1 MRIDEKL
8 LVAVVLIAAACSHSG
23 SDPQVGSLAPDFRAE
38 DLTGRMVFL
47 NAELKRPVVLSF
59 FATWCAPCREEVPRF
74 IELHDRLGDSATIL
88 CVVVDPENKDEVRS
102 LVSGLQIPYPML
114 MDEGQRIK
122 SSYGVWGL
130 PATFVVGTDGRIRS
144 RFTYVGED
152 EARALAETV
161 ERMLG
166 KR

>member
-1 MRIDEKL
+1 MRINEKL
-8 LVAVVLIAAACSHSG
+8 LVVVILVAAACPRSG
-23 SDPQVGSLAPDFRAE
+23 SYPQVGGVAPDFRAE
-38 DLTGRMVFL
+38 DLTGRTVFL
-47 NAELKRPVVLSF
+47 NAELERPVVLTF
-59 FATWCAPCREEVPRF
+59 FATWCAPCREEVSRF
-74 IELHDRLGDSATIL
+74 IELHDRLGGSATIL

-102 LVSGLQIPYPML
+102 FASGLKIPYPML
-114 MDEGQRIK
+114 MDEGQRIR

-130 PATFVVGTDGRIRS
+130 PATFVVGSDGRIHS

-161 ERMLG
+161 ERMLA

>member
-1 MRIDEKL
+1 MWRNRKL
-8 LVAVVLIAAACSHSG
+8 LVAVLIVAAACSRSE
-23 SDPQVGSLAPDFRAE
+23 SSPQVGSVAPDFRAE
-38 DLTGRMVFL
+38 DLTGRTIFL
-47 NAELKRPVVLSF
+47 NAELERPVVLTF
-59 FATWCAPCREEVPRF
+59 FATWCAPCREEVSRF
-74 IELHDRLGDSATIL
+74 IELHDRLAGGARIL

-102 LVSGLQIPYPML
+102 LASGLEIPYPML

-130 PATFVVGTDGRIRS
+130 PTTFVVGTDGRIHS
-144 RFTYVGED
+144 RFTYVGEA

-161 ERMLG
+161 ERIGG